1 MSAAPSLRPALAA
14 APVVRSVPAPAAAG
28 TAPALVRRGGA
39 AMLVQRFAAR
49 VSHDWAPLVAWHIGR
64 TGRPGLVG
72 LVLIVASSCF
82 LVSTH
87 LKVANEAAT
96 LRVELATAQQRA
108 ASAPHTLASVATQ
121 ALRNLP
127 RRADMPAVLGVLLK
141 QADDARLTLD
151 TGKYEMSSTK
161 TGDITR
167 YKLSFPV
174 VGPYPQVRQFVDS
187 ILTALPAAAVSEL
200 SFERK
205 SVGDGAVEAQIRLT
219 VFTRSAP

>member
-1 MSAAPSLRPALAA
+1 MSAVPSVQAGLAA
-14 APVVRSVPAPAAAG
+14 ARVARSAPAAAASG
-28 TAPALVRRGGA
+28 AVPALVRRSGA
-39 AMLVQRFAAR
+39 VMVVQRFAAR
-49 VSHDWAPLVAWHIGR
+49 VSHDWAPLVAWHVGR

-72 LVLIVASSCF
+72 LVLILASSCF

-87 LKVANEAAT
+87 LQVANEAAT
-96 LRVELATAQQRA
+96 LRAELATAQQRA
-108 ASAPHTLASVATQ
+108 AAAPHAVASVATQ

-141 QADDARLTLD
+141 QADDARLSLD

-174 VGPYPQVRQFVDS
+174 VGPYPQVRQFIDS
-187 ILTALPAAAVSEL
+187 ILTTLPAAAVSEL

-205 SVGDGAVEAQIRLT
+205 HGGDGTVEAQIRLT
-219 VFTRSAP
+219 VFTRSGP